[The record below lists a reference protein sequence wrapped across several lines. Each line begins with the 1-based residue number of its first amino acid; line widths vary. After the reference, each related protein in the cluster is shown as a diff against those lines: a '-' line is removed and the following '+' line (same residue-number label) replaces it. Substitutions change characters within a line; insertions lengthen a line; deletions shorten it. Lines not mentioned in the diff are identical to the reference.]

1 MKALVE
7 IAMMWGVALAMVLAT
22 FLLNFWLVHQIML
35 LIGTKG
41 ALLIICIAAIMAS
54 VWILSFGSKS
64 GEKNDTGSRS

>member
-1 MKALVE
+1 MKAFIEV
-7 IAMMWGVALAMVLAT
+7 AMMGGVALAIVLAT
-22 FLLNFWLVHQIML
+22 FLLNFWLMHQIML

-41 ALLIICIAAIMAS
+41 AWLTICIAAIMAS

>member
-7 IAMMWGVALAMVLAT
+7 IAMMGGVALAIVLAT
-22 FLLNFWLVHQIML
+22 FLLNFWLMHQIML

-41 ALLIICIAAIMAS
+41 AWLTICIAAIMAS